1 MTPTATLDSAQVPF
15 SVSKNDGIPPE
26 LLALRFVGDDCVE
39 GTAGQLWQT
48 LFAVDCDATSDVPR
62 ILPEE
67 MIKSLLAISREAF
80 PGELSFWKSYL
91 VIRGQPR
98 CLEAQISVN
107 SFEEHVILLRDVT
120 VITRIQ
126 SHYER
131 STALLAMLSPRE
143 LEVLGLLVFGEPNK
157 TVAARLKISAKTVEK
172 HRASIV
178 RKTGARNSAE
188 LIRLTCLNFCDPMCL

>member
-1 MTPTATLDSAQVPF
+1 MTLTVTSNSAQNPF
-15 SVSKNDGIPPE
+15 SVSNTETSLPE
-26 LLALRFVGDDCVE
+26 LLALRFVGDECVE

-48 LFAVDCDATSDVPR
+48 LFAVDYDATSDVPR

-67 MIKSLLAISREAF
+67 MIKSLLAISRGAF
-80 PGELSFWKSYL
+80 LGELRFWKSYL
-91 VIRGQPR
+91 VVRGQRR
-98 CLEAQISVN
+98 CLEAQISVH
-107 SFEEHVILLRDVT
+107 SFDEYVILLRDVT
-120 VITRIQ
+120 VATRIQ

-143 LEVLGLLVFGEPNK
+143 LEVLGLLVYGEPNK

-188 LIRLTCLNFCDPMCL
+188 LIRLTCLNFCDPINF